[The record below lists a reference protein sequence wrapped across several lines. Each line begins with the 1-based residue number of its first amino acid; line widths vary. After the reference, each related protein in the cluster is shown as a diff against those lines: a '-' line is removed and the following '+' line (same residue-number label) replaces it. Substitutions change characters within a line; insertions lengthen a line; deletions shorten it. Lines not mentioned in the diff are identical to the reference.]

1 MTLRPAFAWL
11 LLYTSASSLA
21 WSASRAAAQATPDVA
36 QPAVAVA
43 APPAT
48 PLRDAAPDA
57 TGWGVAGGL
66 RYLEI
71 VRGGAKPNEK
81 LPLLLVIHGLG
92 DKPHR
97 GWLEAIDVDSKIK
110 ARMIL
115 PQAPT
120 AYGDGFAWFPYR
132 AGSLD
137 QAELA
142 RGISD
147 AAERLTRMLEVLRT
161 QRPTRGRA
169 LVSGFSQGG
178 MLSYALALSHP
189 ELVAYAVPISGMLPA
204 QLWPVIAAPA
214 EAHFPA
220 LRALHGTADTIVR
233 FSVDDQLVRRLR
245 ELGYPAELVPFEG
258 AVHAITP
265 EMSALLRSTL
275 SAALAQPAASPP
287 HGRGAG
293 SPPTAAPEHWNN
305 RLRSPANQ

>member
-1 MTLRPAFAWL
+1 MTTRRALACWL
-11 LLYTSASSLA
+11 CYLSASSIA
-21 WSASRAAAQATPDVA
+21 WSASGRGAAAAQASADVG
-36 QPAVAVA
+36 QPAVASAEA
-43 APPAT
+43 APS
-48 PLRDAAPDA
+48 PLPDAVPDA

-71 VRGGAKPNEK
+71 LRGGAKPNEK

-97 GWLEAIDVDSKIK
+97 GWLESIDVDSKLK

-115 PQAPT
+115 PQAPS

-142 RGISD
+142 RGITL
-147 AAERLTRMLEVLRT
+147 AAERLTRMLEVLKT
-161 QRPTRGRA
+161 QRPTRGKA

-189 ELVAYAVPISGMLPA
+189 ELVAYALPIGGMLPA
-204 QLWPVIAAPA
+204 QLWPESAAPPD
-214 EAHFPA
+214 AHLPA

-233 FSVDDQLVRRLR
+233 FSVDDQLVRHLR
-245 ELGYPAELVPFEG
+245 EHGYSAELVPFEG
-258 AVHAITP
+258 VGHAITP
-265 EMSALLRSTL
+265 EMAALVRSTL
-275 SAALAQPAASPP
+275 SAALAQAIANPPKRAA
-287 HGRGAG
+287 AAA
-293 SPPTAAPEHWNN
+293 PPTAA
-305 RLRSPANQ
+305 RPAK